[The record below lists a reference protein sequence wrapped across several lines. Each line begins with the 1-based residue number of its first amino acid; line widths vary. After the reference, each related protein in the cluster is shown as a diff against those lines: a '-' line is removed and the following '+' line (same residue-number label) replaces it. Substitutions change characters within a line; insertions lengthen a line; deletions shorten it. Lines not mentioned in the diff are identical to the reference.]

1 MKLQTII
8 RDQDRLFIGDQVP
21 EKYKSDHFI
30 SDVAKVHA
38 VALPISTEEVAEL
51 VQYANQES
59 LAIIARGEGTGVA
72 GAQVPIKGDELIIDV
87 HKMNR
92 ILELDE
98 ETMTL
103 IVEPG
108 VKNGDI
114 QEYAESRGYFYPPD
128 PGSKHSSIG
137 GNVATNAG
145 GMRAVKYGTTRDYVR
160 EMEVVL
166 SDGSVVSLGSLNIKN
181 SSGYDLKDLFIG
193 SEGTL
198 GITTKIKLKMLPLP
212 QYKQSALM
220 AFATLSDATDAVLTI
235 LKLGVDP
242 TALELFERETI
253 EYSEKFMNLALQSQ
267 KGQAYV
273 LMTIDGND
281 NEAII
286 GKIAL
291 VEDML
296 SNDALDIIPLPNAEE
311 EKKTWSL
318 RDNILT
324 ALMQFTEYEM
334 LDEVVPINKFAEMI
348 SYTKELQQKHELKVI
363 NFGHAGDGNIH
374 TVLMK
379 KDLDEETWQK
389 KRKAYLDDLY
399 EKVLELGGKPSAEHG
414 IGLVKKSYFTKMSN
428 QIELELM
435 RKIKYA
441 LDPDNRLNP
450 GKLI

>member
-311 EKKTWSL
+311 EK
-318 RDNILT
+318 R
-324 ALMQFTEYEM
+324 
-334 LDEVVPINKFAEMI
+334 
-348 SYTKELQQKHELKVI
+348 
-363 NFGHAGDGNIH
+363 
-374 TVLMK
+374 
-379 KDLDEETWQK
+379 
-389 KRKAYLDDLY
+389 
-399 EKVLELGGKPSAEHG
+399 HG
-414 IGLVKKSYFTKMSN
+414 VYVTIF
-428 QIELELM
+428 
-435 RKIKYA
+435 
-441 LDPDNRLNP
+441 
-450 GKLI
+450 